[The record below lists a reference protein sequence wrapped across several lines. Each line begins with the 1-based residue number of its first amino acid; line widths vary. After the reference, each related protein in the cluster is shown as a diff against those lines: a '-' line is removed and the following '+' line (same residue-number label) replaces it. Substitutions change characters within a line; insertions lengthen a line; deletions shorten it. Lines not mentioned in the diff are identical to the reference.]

1 MDLYSELRLGPL
13 QLKNRIVMAPLTRC
27 RAVGGNVPHPLAASY
42 YSQRASAGLIITEA
56 TQVSP
61 QGVGYVRTPGI
72 HSGDQ
77 VRGWRRVVDAVHRAG
92 APIFL
97 QLWHVGRVSH
107 PDFHGGELPVAPSPI
122 AAQGLIRTPHGRKPF
137 VAPRAL
143 EASELPGIV
152 EQFREG
158 AVNALEAGFDG
169 VEVHGA
175 NGYLL
180 DQFVEDG
187 TNQRTDR
194 YGGSIANR
202 MRLPLEVTDA
212 VTQVW
217 GPDRV
222 GYRISPNGKANSM
235 SDSNP
240 AAVFTALARALSE
253 RGLAYLHVRETI
265 SGPLAVPEEQRLT
278 GRIRELFRGRLLVN
292 GGYDLDSGSAAVGS
306 GLADAVV
313 YGTLFLANP
322 DLPRRFRERAPLNE
336 PDPATFYDGEEKG
349 YVDYPTLEESFA
361 RGGGS

>member
-1 MDLYSELRLGPL
+1 VRSW
-13 QLKNRIVMAPLTRC
+13 
-27 RAVGGNVPHPLAASY
+27 RA
-42 YSQRASAGLIITEA
+42 
-56 TQVSP
+56 
-61 QGVGYVRTPGI
+61 
-72 HSGDQ
+72 
-77 VRGWRRVVDAVHRAG
+77 VVDAVHRAG

-107 PDFHGGELPVAPSPI
+107 PDFHDGELPVAPSPI

-143 EASELPGIV
+143 EPAS
-152 EQFREG
+152 FR
-158 AVNALEAGFDG
+158 ASSSSSARARRTRSKPASTG
-169 VEVHGA
+169 VEIHGA

-187 TNQRTDR
+187 TNQRTDG

-240 AAVFTALARALSE
+240 AALFTALASALSE

-292 GGYDLDSGSAAVGS
+292 GGYDLDSGTAAVGS

-349 YVDYPTLEESFA
+349 YVDYPTLAESLA